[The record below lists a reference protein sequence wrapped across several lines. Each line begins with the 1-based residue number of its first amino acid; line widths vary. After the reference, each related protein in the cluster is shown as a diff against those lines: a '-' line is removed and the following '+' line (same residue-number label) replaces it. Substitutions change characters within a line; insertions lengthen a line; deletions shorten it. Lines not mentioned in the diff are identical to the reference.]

1 MTAGLHGYRF
11 DKNALRFVYNYLK
24 ERKQKLKIQNEYS
37 KLQKI
42 LFGVEKGSILG
53 PLLFDIVLWDL
64 LFYCDRD
71 EKEMLKNMSEIRK
84 LQRTRLPYLRK
95 VEKGKQFTEE
105 KWMSF

>member
-42 LFGVEKGSILG
+42 LFGVAKGSILG
-53 PLLFDIVLWDL
+53 PLLFDIVL
-64 LFYCDRD
+64 
-71 EKEMLKNMSEIRK
+71 
-84 LQRTRLPYLRK
+84 
-95 VEKGKQFTEE
+95 
-105 KWMSF
+105 